1 MQSKYHHLIPQTYL
15 TAWANQSGTLKIKW
29 SATQKIECR
38 NTDSVAG
45 INHYHSIIAGMPFCT
60 EADTDIFFESLRKYN
75 VSYEGIELNDTMEMN
90 RYYGVFDEWNITR
103 ANGTSV
109 RKKRIK
115 NQIDQIKIQD
125 VENLWSKKYESKWNT
140 VREIIEQKVSSGAT
154 TVLKFYFG
162 YIMKFFVALDWR
174 SIISNKE
181 FSDFFDH
188 LCSDIMSL
196 DKIDIPIDERELPMF
211 KTAADYMKHC
221 LLLNYYRQFLNDTG
235 VMYTCAKQYMKKT
248 SFHFLVS
255 SGSEKFIASDNP
267 SFVHEKDNGLK
278 LGMLPISPE
287 ILLMI
292 QRRNLS
298 SDDYYYI
305 TEVNN
310 SEVESCNEII
320 QQHSDQF
327 VVFDNR

>member
-15 TAWANQSGTLKIKW
+15 SAWANKSGTLKIKW
-29 SATQKIECR
+29 SATKKIECR
-38 NTDSVAG
+38 NTESVAG

-60 EADTDIFFESLRKYN
+60 KADTDRFFESLSKYN
-75 VSYEGIELNDTMEMN
+75 VFYEGTELNDTLEMN
-90 RYYGVFDEWNITR
+90 RYYGVFDEWDITR
-103 ANGTSV
+103 ADGTSV
-109 RKKRIK
+109 SKRKLK

-125 VENLWSKKYESKWNT
+125 VESLWSEKYESKWNA
-140 VREIIEQKVSSGAT
+140 VRGIIEQKVASGAT
-154 TVLKFYFG
+154 TVPKFYFG

-174 SIISNKE
+174 STISNKE
-181 FSDFFDH
+181 LSDFSDY
-188 LCSDIMSL
+188 LCCDIMSL

-221 LLLNYYRQFLNDTG
+221 VLLNYYRQFLNDTG
-235 VMYTCAKQYMKKT
+235 VMYTWAKQYMKNT

-267 SFVHEKDNGLK
+267 SFVHEKDDGSK
-278 LGMLPISPE
+278 IGMLPISPE
-287 ILLMI
+287 VLLMI
-292 QRRNLS
+292 EKRNLS

-305 TEVNN
+305 TEIGNP
-310 SEVESCNEII
+310 EVENCNRII
-320 QQHSDQF
+320 RQHSGQF